1 MADVGFDTSSY
12 PKPQPPSNPLDQ
24 ITRVGQVADTLGN
37 MEVGK
42 AVQGAIQPD
51 GSIDRNGV
59 AQALKGSVAGSMKAI
74 PTLDAFEK
82 LRASGHVAD
91 MAGLD
96 NFQKRMSVVNHLFG
110 QLAAKDNPTIEDVNS
125 IAARVLDPAL
135 QGSKFGLTF
144 PVVMNALKNFRGP
157 DGRPLPPAE
166 IKKRALDIQLMTA
179 ETGQQLEALHPGYD
193 VQDDGTNLTAVPRG
207 NKMNPQY
214 YSVPKRQPVGSEQI
228 DTDPNSPTYR
238 QTIKVPPQAP
248 VPPIYTNNRGQ
259 PLDASLGGGGVR
271 GAVSPVPVP
280 RPAPVT
286 RDQIGQTEPTAA
298 NGLPATFAERYA
310 PQMRGAPIASLPPG
324 QTAAIESNARNS
336 AELGNRLTTA
346 AAETPM
352 VDTILSNL
360 DKHISEFTS
369 GPGADWQRV
378 AKAFVNANAPKSV
391 GDVFDPKSIASQ
403 ESFNKQAQQLAQRQ
417 FQQLGGTGTDA
428 KLDSAMHTSPNELL
442 SGIGNKE
449 IIAMLRGNND
459 ALKVQSREWNQ
470 WKKTH
475 GEQSFPDFVDDFN
488 QHFNPRV
495 FQYQYVPKG
504 ERQDWYKAMPS
515 DERRRFEAD
524 AEYALD
530 HKWIKP

>member
-1 MADVGFDTSSY
+1 MAEVDTSSY
-12 PKPQPPSNPLDQ
+12 PRPQPPVNPMDM
-24 ITRVGQVADTLGN
+24 ITHVGQMADTLGN
-37 MEVGK
+37 LQVGR

-51 GSIDRNGV
+51 GSIDRNGI

-96 NFQKRMSVVNHLFG
+96 NFQKRMAVVNHLFS
-110 QLAAKDNPTIEDVNS
+110 QLAAKDNPSIEDVNS
-125 IAARVLDPAL
+125 IAARVLDPGLRAD
-135 QGSKFGLTF
+135 KFGLTF
-144 PVVMNALKNFRGP
+144 PVIMNALKNFRGP
-157 DGRPLPPAE
+157 DGRPLSPAD
-166 IKKRALDIQLMTA
+166 IKKRALDMQLMTA
-179 ETGQQLEALHPGYD
+179 ETATQLEALHPGYD
-193 VQDDGTNLTAVPRG
+193 VQDDGTNITAVPRG
-207 NKMNPQY
+207 NKVNPQY
-214 YSVPKRQPVGSEQI
+214 YSVPRRQPVGSEQL
-228 DTDPNSPTYR
+228 DQDPNSPTYR
-238 QTIKVPPQAP
+238 QTIKVPPQPP
-248 VPPIYTNNRGQ
+248 VPPIYTDDRGSPQ
-259 PLDASLGGGGVR
+259 GMPSGGGGVR
-271 GAVSPVPVP
+271 GAVQPVPVP
-280 RPAPVT
+280 RAAPVT
-286 RDQIGQTEPTAA
+286 RQQIGQTEPTPQ

-310 PQMRGAPIASLPPG
+310 PNMRGAPVASLPPG
-324 QTAAIESNARNS
+324 QKTAIEANAANS

-391 GDVFDPKSIASQ
+391 GDVFDPKTIASQ

-442 SGIGNKE
+442 SGMGNKE

-495 FQYQYVPKG
+495 FQFQYVPKG
-504 ERQDWYKAMPS
+504 KDRQDYYKAMPP